1 MEKVLSPIT
10 LKEAKQTEEVSIKRI
25 IDLYSSDFGMDVTKQ
40 FEDTTNLYL
49 YECLD
54 TKFRFFYPFCD
65 GDASFYEEL
74 QAKQKLYYPPW
85 KWENQVAYD
94 YAEPSS
100 KVLDIGCGAG
110 FFLAKVKKDK
120 QCEILGLEF
129 NEKAMQRCIENNVNV
144 KNESIQSFAERNT
157 ASQDLITFFQ
167 VLEHITDIKSFI
179 HAATKA
185 LKNGG
190 SLVIGVPN
198 NDPYLYHSLYGTTLN
213 LPPHH
218 AGLWNGE
225 SLAKLGPIF
234 NLKVEKIVEQPH
246 NIQSFFANWYRY
258 SKSLFFSTS
267 SDNIA
272 KKIIA
277 LPSIF
282 FKILLAP
289 FKNKLKNNT
298 IVAIYKKL

>member
-10 LKEAKQTEEVSIKRI
+10 LQEAKQTEEVSIKRI

-40 FEDTTNLYL
+40 FEGTTHLYL
-49 YECLD
+49 YECPD

-129 NEKAMQRCIENNVNV
+129 NEKAIQRCKENNVAVRND
-144 KNESIQSFAERNT
+144 SIQSFAETNA

-167 VLEHITDIKSFI
+167 VLEHITDIKSFMY
-179 HAATKA
+179 AATKA
-185 LKNGG
+185 LKPGG
-190 SLVIGVPN
+190 TLVIGVPN
-198 NDPYLYHSLYGTTLN
+198 NAPYLYHSLYGTTLN

-218 AGLWNGE
+218 AGLWNEE

-234 NLKVEKIVEQPH
+234 NLKVEKIEEQPH
-246 NIQSFFANWYRY
+246 TFQSFFANWFRY
-258 SKSLFFSTS
+258 SSSLFS
-267 SDNIA
+267 SIGSNSMP
-272 KKIIA
+272 KKILT
-277 LPSIF
+277 LPSIC
-282 FKILLAP
+282 FKILFAP
-289 FKNKLKNNT
+289 LKNKLKNNT